1 MTVLARFLAF
11 LQQERLLADSN
22 APTLLAFSGGI
33 DSVVMAHLFRAAG
46 LPFGLAHCNFQLR
59 GAESDEDAH
68 FAEMQAQEMG
78 VPIHVQLF
86 DTEVYA
92 DKRGL
97 SIQVAARQLRY
108 EWFETLRQQY
118 GYARIAT
125 GHHQNDTAETVLLNL
140 TRGAGLSGL
149 GGIPQ
154 QNGVVIRPLLCL
166 ERADIAAYA
175 QANALQWR
183 EDSSNLKTDYA
194 RNHIRHEV
202 IPPLQQLNPNFIAT
216 LAHHAGLLRD
226 TGANHAFLMQ
236 QYATWQTHPEGL
248 ALEISKMEKLP
259 APAPALYEC
268 LKPYG
273 FSPEQ
278 ARQLAANLSQAGFTL
293 TAEHPAPELPPYCV
307 LVDRQLLLL
316 TQAQTAPEPAPV
328 SIGADDLMLRLPQG
342 GVLFCMPGST
352 APPYPDGQNTIV
364 VDADLLQFPLQLR
377 PWRAGDRFQ
386 PFGMSGHKKLQDF
399 FTDLKQS
406 RFEKKRAL
414 ILENGDGNI
423 IWVLGHRMD
432 GRFKLTPH
440 TTAAA
445 LFRYEPSNHG

>member
-1 MTVLARFLAF
+1 MSLLARFLAF

-46 LPFGLAHCNFQLR
+46 LPFGLAHCNFRLR
-59 GAESDEDAH
+59 GTESDDDAR
-68 FAEMQAQEMG
+68 FAEAQAQALG
-78 VPIHVQLF
+78 VPFHVQLF
-86 DTEVYA
+86 DTEDYA
-92 DKRGL
+92 GKQGL

-108 EWFETLRQQY
+108 EWFDVLRQRH

-149 GGIPQ
+149 GGIPL
-154 QNGVVIRPLLCL
+154 QNGAVIRPLLCL
-166 ERADIAAYA
+166 ERADITAYA
-175 QANALQWR
+175 QANGLQWR
-183 EDSSNLKTDYA
+183 EDSSNIKTDYA
-194 RNHIRHEV
+194 RNHIRHQV
-202 IPPLQQLNPNFIAT
+202 VPQLQQLNPGFIAT
-216 LAHHAGLLRD
+216 LAHHAELLRD
-226 TGANHAFLMQ
+226 TAANHAFLMQ
-236 QYATWQTHPEGL
+236 QYAAWQPHPEGL
-248 ALEISKMEKLP
+248 ALKISKMEKLP

-273 FSPEQ
+273 FTPEQ

-293 TAEHPAPELPPYCV
+293 TAEHPAPEQAPYCL
-307 LVDRQLLLL
+307 LVDRQHLLL
-316 TQAQTAPEPAPV
+316 TQAHTALEPPPV
-328 SIGADDLMLRLPQG
+328 SVGADDLMLRLPQG
-342 GVLFCMPGST
+342 GVLFCMPGSI
-352 APPYPDGQNTIV
+352 APPYPDGRDAIV
-364 VDADLLQFPLQLR
+364 VDADLLQFPLQIR

-432 GRFKLTPH
+432 DRFKLTPH
-440 TTAAA
+440 ATAATQ
-445 LFRYEPSNHG
+445 FRYEPPTN